1 MAIFISSYNIIPI
14 NNIYKFL
21 FSFNKINDK
30 NTKVCICTL
39 GKKENMYIKEYAE
52 HYKALGIDKIFLYDN
67 NDIDDESF
75 ENVLS
80 EYSNMILNNN

>member
-1 MAIFISSYNIIPI
+1 MAIFILSYNIIPL

-21 FSFNKINDK
+21 FSSNKIKGK

-52 HYKALGIDKIFLYDN
+52 HYKALGLDKIFLYDN

-80 EYSNMILNNN
+80 EYIIIL